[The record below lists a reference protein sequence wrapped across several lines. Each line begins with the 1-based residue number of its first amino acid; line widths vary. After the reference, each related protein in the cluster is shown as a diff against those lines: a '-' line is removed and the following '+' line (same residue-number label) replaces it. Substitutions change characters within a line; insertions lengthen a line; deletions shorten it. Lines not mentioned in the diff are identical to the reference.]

1 MWCHSCCGGV
11 MKSGA
16 MLLPLLI
23 PLLSLV
29 GVGQACVDPEE
40 AYRFTGAV
48 CRLTYP
54 AALVC
59 E

>member
-1 MWCHSCCGGV
+1 